1 MYDTRLD
8 LNQMKDLSDYI
19 ARRKATSL
27 TQPLE
32 TDKFIED
39 YMKTYSDVLTK
50 LLDLNK

>member
-8 LNQMKDLSDYI
+8 LSQIKDLSDYI

-32 TDKFIED
+32 TDKFIEE
-39 YMKTYSDVLTK
+39 YMKSYSDIFAK
-50 LLDLNK
+50 LLALNK